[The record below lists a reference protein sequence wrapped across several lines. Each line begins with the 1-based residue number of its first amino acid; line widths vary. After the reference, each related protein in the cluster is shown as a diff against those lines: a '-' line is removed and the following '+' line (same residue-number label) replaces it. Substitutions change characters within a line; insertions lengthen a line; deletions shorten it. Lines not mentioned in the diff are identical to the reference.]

1 MLWNVF
7 NAWLPEG
14 KRQKWRMGKKRST
27 LLNLLTVSLARR
39 EEQLGE
45 VQQQCWPTSL
55 FTPLKSETAVSDRIA
70 GSWHL
75 KVEVLFI
82 HLDSHKLCAGYC
94 KNAAQLPAMEWGAES
109 WHCARSWNWPKLTVI
124 YHPRLPLDT
133 ASLWQTPDFKYIQE
147 ILPVQLLFAW

>member
-1 MLWNVF
+1 MSLPEHTWYMQMLWNVF

-14 KRQKWRMGKKRST
+14 KREKWRMGKKRST

-70 GSWHL
+70 GSWYL
-75 KVEVLFI
+75 EVEVLFT

-124 YHPRLPLDT
+124 YHPDVPWKFQSFSRL
-133 ASLWQTPDFKYIQE
+133 QTFK
-147 ILPVQLLFAW
+147 